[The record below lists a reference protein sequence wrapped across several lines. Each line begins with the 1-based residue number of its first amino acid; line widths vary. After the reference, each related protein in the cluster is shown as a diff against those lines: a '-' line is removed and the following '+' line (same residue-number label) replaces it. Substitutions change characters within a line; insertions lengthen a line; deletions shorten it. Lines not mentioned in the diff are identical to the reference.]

1 MKNYAKLIGGS
12 LVVLGAASIYMR
24 PVKAQS
30 TPTTEPE
37 IVRTEKDGGVSSRYF
52 RFAASNIP
60 HISKKEKG
68 GEDAWVASHNLL
80 VVADGVGGW
89 ANEGIDSGLFSK
101 QLVSDIKMIFDANEA
116 QELKSIL
123 VESVKMNP
131 NVGSS
136 TCVLA
141 KFDSERNVLK
151 TTNLGDSGYLLL
163 RPDDTGALT

>member
-1 MKNYAKLIGGS
+1 MKNYAKFIGGS
-12 LVVLGAASIYMR
+12 IVVLGSATYLR

-30 TPTTEPE
+30 AAAPEPE
-37 IVRTEKDGGVSSRYF
+37 IVQTERDGGVSSKYF

-89 ANEGIDSGLFSK
+89 ASEGIDSGLFSK

-116 QELKSIL
+116 
-123 VESVKMNP
+123 
-131 NVGSS
+131 
-136 TCVLA
+136 
-141 KFDSERNVLK
+141 
-151 TTNLGDSGYLLL
+151 
-163 RPDDTGALT
+163 